1 MRRHGC
7 FSPRGQYW
15 RRGGEIVRV
24 KICGITNWA
33 DAKLAADLGAH
44 ALGFNFYP
52 GSPRVVTPA
61 GAWDIIRRLPPMIA
75 AVGVFV
81 DWPAEVVAAMSRA
94 LRLSAVQLHGSESAG
109 EVRELSATFPVIK
122 AFAVRPGFRVAT
134 LKKYSRASAFLLD
147 GFKAGMHGGT
157 GRTVNWDV
165 ARQANRYGRVILAG
179 GLTPENAARAIAE
192 AQPFAVDIASGV
204 EARPGKKDAR
214 ALRALMRAVESA
226 NRSPGEAAIIGSAAA
241 DSVALSGAHNVEQ
254 NIAHSAELDLL
265 PQNMTA
271 PEPEEA

>member
-1 MRRHGC
+1 
-7 FSPRGQYW
+7 
-15 RRGGEIVRV
+15 
-24 KICGITNWA
+24 
-33 DAKLAADLGAH
+33 
-44 ALGFNFYP
+44 
-52 GSPRVVTPA
+52 
-61 GAWDIIRRLPPMIA
+61 MIS

-81 DWPAEVVAAMSRA
+81 DWPAEVVAAMARA
-94 LRLSAVQLHGSESAG
+94 LRLSAVQLHGSEPVD
-109 EVRELSATFPVIK
+109 EVRELSATLQVIK
-122 AFAVRPGFRVAT
+122 AFAMRPGFRVAT

-157 GRTVNWDV
+157 GRAIDWGV

-226 NRSPGEAAIIGSAAA
+226 NRSPGEAVVGSAVADGVAVTGARKAA
-241 DSVALSGAHNVEQ
+241 AEGTASVSGAGAVASN
-254 NIAHSAELDLL
+254 AEPDSL
-265 PQNMTA
+265 PRKVMA
-271 PEPEEA
+271 PETEEA

>member
-1 MRRHGC
+1 MRIGARCG
-7 FSPRGQYW
+7 
-15 RRGGEIVRV
+15 IVRV
-24 KICGITNWA
+24 KICGITNWP

-61 GAWDIIRRLPPMIA
+61 GAWDIIRRLPPMIS

-81 DWPAEVVAAMSRA
+81 DWPAEVVAAMARA
-94 LRLSAVQLHGSESAG
+94 LRLSAVQLHGSEPVD
-109 EVRELSATFPVIK
+109 EVRELSAMFQVIK

-147 GFKAGMHGGT
+147 GFKTGMHGGT
-157 GRTVNWDV
+157 GRAINWGV

-179 GLTPENAARAIAE
+179 GLTPENVARAIAE
-192 AQPFAVDIASGV
+192 AQPFAVDICSGV

-214 ALRALMRAVESA
+214 ALRALMRAAESA
-226 NRSPGEAAIIGSAAA
+226 NGLQGEARNSAGAVGRAAA
-241 DSVALSGAHNVEQ
+241 DNVGP
-254 NIAHSAELDLL
+254 AAAATAVHDAEPDLL
-265 PQNMTA
+265 PRNVLPRET
-271 PEPEEA
+271 EEA